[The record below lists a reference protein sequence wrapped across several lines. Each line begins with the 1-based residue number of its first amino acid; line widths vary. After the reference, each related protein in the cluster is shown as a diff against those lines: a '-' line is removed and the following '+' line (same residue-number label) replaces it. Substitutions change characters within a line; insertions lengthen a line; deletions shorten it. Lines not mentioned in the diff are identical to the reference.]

1 MCYKFY
7 PLGNNYLLFLDKK
20 LKPKAFAAPIPP
32 SFVAEPPIIKTI
44 FLHPS
49 SIAFLMSSPVPK
61 VLVFIGFLYY
71 FLSNDKPE
79 AFAISMY
86 AVFFYFWSK

>member
-1 MCYKFY
+1 
-7 PLGNNYLLFLDKK
+7 
-20 LKPKAFAAPIPP
+20 
-32 SFVAEPPIIKTI
+32 
-44 FLHPS
+44 LHPS